1 MQLNNFC
8 STQSN
13 DDNFASQYTNTTP
26 TEIASN
32 LSKTLNE
39 RANRANNI
47 MIFNL
52 KEFDEKTKDE
62 ESVNELCTFIVEKD
76 INFKYSRLGKKEPE
90 KSRPIKVEFSDTL
103 SKNEF
108 MGNLKKLKNAPTHF
122 KNISVKH
129 NMSLDERKI
138 EKELYSKAKDMN
150 TKNHTQSKNEFFVIR
165 VPIWNRKIVKVKKK
179 QKIAVQ

>member
-1 MQLNNFC
+1 M
-8 STQSN
+8 
-13 DDNFASQYTNTTP
+13 
-26 TEIASN
+26 
-32 LSKTLNE
+32 
-39 RANRANNI
+39 
-47 MIFNL
+47 
-52 KEFDEKTKDE
+52 
-62 ESVNELCTFIVEKD
+62 EKD

-108 MGNLKKLKNAPTHF
+108 MGNLKKLKNAPTNF

-129 NMSLDERKI
+129 DMSLDERKI

-150 TKNHTQSKNEFFVIR
+150 TKNHTQSKNEYFVIR
-165 VPIWNRKIVKVKKK
+165 GLLWNRKIVKVKKR